1 MPAPGR
7 LLAGAA
13 RLLVALAVA
22 SLGILT
28 ELRLSEGPV
37 LGRLELQTLDWRF
50 RLRGA
55 ATPADEV
62 ALVVIDDRTVAE
74 LGRWPAPRGVI
85 AEAVDRI
92 RAAGAAVVAVD
103 LLLSEPARNL
113 PEAVSTALE
122 KALEAL
128 PAGSGVRAELEEALR
143 GADPDQALARSL
155 REAGPAAL
163 AYAFVFAPGESNVE
177 GLPAEVRA
185 TAYPVYTQAAGEAS
199 PAVDEVRGLLVP
211 APALR
216 QAAETL
222 GHVTVL
228 VDQDGA
234 VRYERPVFRLAG
246 ELFPSLPVE
255 AVRLYDRLPRER
267 VVVRLGEG
275 LEIGSRRVRTDAAM
289 RHYIN
294 YYGPTGTVPTHSL
307 ADLLDGSIDGREL
320 RGRIVIL
327 GATAAGA
334 GDRFVTPF
342 AERLPGVEYL
352 ATAVGNMLDGGSLL
366 RDARTSAVNVLA
378 IVLLALAGAML
389 AGRRS
394 YSWSLGVTLVLLVG
408 WWGLAHLAFV
418 ERHWWLAIVSPSL
431 ALLLAAGTVEGIRVG
446 AEQRRRR
453 RLERQRAN
461 LGRYFP
467 PTVVERLAAT
477 DQPSELER
485 TQPAAV
491 MFVDIVGFT
500 RISEPMSPGDAMALL
515 REFHT
520 RVERAVFAHGGMV
533 DKFMGDGA
541 LACFG
546 VPDPGPAA
554 AADAMRAARALLAD
568 LAGWNVER
576 SFRGEPPIRAGI
588 GLHHG
593 DVLMGDI
600 GGRRQ
605 FQFTVIGD
613 TVNVAS
619 RLESMT
625 RQHAADLVVSE
636 AVVKEARRGA
646 PEDLAVLAGLEPLA
660 ELPVRGRE
668 GTIRAWRLPRGDTM
682 SPAGH
687 AGPATHE
694 TGRLS

>member
-1 MPAPGR
+1 MTAGQGR
-7 LLAGAA
+7 LLARLA

-22 SLGILT
+22 ILGIFA
-28 ELRLSEGPV
+28 ELRLADGPV

-50 RLRGA
+50 RLRGPVQPGQE
-55 ATPADEV
+55 TV
-62 ALVVIDDRTVAE
+62 LIVIDDASVAR
-74 LGRWPAPRGVI
+74 LGRWPVPRGVI
-85 AEAVDRI
+85 AEAVRALD
-92 RAAGAAVVAVD
+92 AAGAAVVAVD
-103 LLLSEPARNL
+103 LLFSEPAQNL
-113 PEAVSTALE
+113 APEVVAA
-122 KALEAL
+122 
-128 PAGSGVRAELEEALR
+128 LEEARASLPAAEGAARESLAEALR
-143 GADPDQALARSL
+143 RADPDLALA
-155 REAGPAAL
+155 GAL
-163 AYAFVFAPGESNVE
+163 AAGGRSIMPYAFVFAPGESNVE
-177 GLPAEVRA
+177 GVPPEVRG
-185 TAYPVYTQAAGEAS
+185 TAFPVYTQAEGTVPPSTGE
-199 PAVDEVRGLLVP
+199 PLGLLVP
-211 APALR
+211 APALLR
-216 QAAETL
+216 AAATL

-234 VRYERPVFRLAG
+234 LRYERPVFPFAG

-255 AVRLYDRLPRER
+255 AVRLFGRLPRER

-275 LEIGSRRVRTDAAM
+275 LEIGERTLRTDAGM
-289 RHYIN
+289 RHYLN
-294 YYGPTGTVPTHSL
+294 YYGPTGTIPGQPLT
-307 ADLLDGSIDGREL
+307 DLLDGRIGAEDL
-320 RGRIVIL
+320 RGRIVLL

-342 AERLPGVEYL
+342 AERLPGVEHL
-352 ATAVGNMLDGGSLL
+352 ATAINNLLDGRSLVH
-366 RDARTSAVNVLA
+366 DARTSAVDIAA

-389 AGRRS
+389 VGRQS
-394 YSWSLGVTLVLLVG
+394 YTWSLLVTLALLAV
-408 WWGLAHLAFV
+408 
-418 ERHWWLAIVSPSL
+418 WWLLAYAAFAERNWWLGIVIPSL

-446 AEQRRRR
+446 AEQRRRG

-461 LGRYFP
+461 LGRYFA
-467 PTVVERLAAT
+467 PTVVERLAAA
-477 DQPSELER
+477 DEPSQLER

-500 RISEPMSPGDAMALL
+500 RISERMSPGAAMALL

-554 AADAMRAARALLAD
+554 AAEALRAARDLLAG
-568 LAGWNVER
+568 LAKWNVER
-576 SFRGEPPIRAGI
+576 AFRGEPPIRAGI
-588 GLHHG
+588 GIHHG
-593 DVLMGDI
+593 EVLMGDI

-619 RLESMT
+619 RLEAMT

-636 AVVKEARRGA
+636 AAVREAEAGA
-646 PEDLAVLAGLEPLA
+646 DGDPDVLAGLEPLA

-668 GTIRAWRLPRGDTM
+668 GTIRAWRLPYGEWSHVD
-682 SPAGH
+682 AKNDH
-687 AGPATHE
+687 Q
-694 TGRLS
+694 LS

>member
-7 LLAGAA
+7 LLARAA

-22 SLGILT
+22 SLVILA
-28 ELRLSEGPV
+28 ELRLSQGPV

-50 RLRGA
+50 RLRG
-55 ATPADEV
+55 PAPPAEEV
-62 ALVVIDDRTVAE
+62 VLVVIDDRTVAE

-92 RAAGAAVVAVD
+92 RAAGAAVIAVD

-113 PEAVSTALE
+113 PEELTAALD
-122 KALEAL
+122 KALAAL
-128 PAGSGVRAELEEALR
+128 PADSSARRELAEAAL
-143 GADPDQALARSL
+143 GADPDQTLASSL
-155 REAGPAAL
+155 REAGSVAM
-163 AYAFVFAPGESNVE
+163 AYAFVFAPGENNVD
-177 GLPAEVRA
+177 GVPAEVRA
-185 TAYPVYTQAAGEAS
+185 TAYPVYTQAAGAVS
-199 PAVDEVRGLLVP
+199 PEVDEVRGLIVP

-216 QAAETL
+216 EAAGTL

-234 VRYERPVFRLAG
+234 VRYERPVFPFAG
-246 ELFPSLPVE
+246 ELFPSLSVE

-275 LEIGSRRVRTDAAM
+275 LEIGSRRLRTDAGM
-289 RHYIN
+289 RHYVN
-294 YYGPTGTVPTHSL
+294 YYGPTGTLPTYPL
-307 ADLLDGSIDGREL
+307 ADLLDGSIDVGVL
-320 RGRIVIL
+320 RGRIVLL

-352 ATAVGNMLDGGSLL
+352 ATAVANMLDGRSLL
-366 RDARTSAVNVLA
+366 RDSRTAAVTVLA
-378 IVLLALAGAML
+378 IVLMTLLGAML

-394 YSWSLGVTLVLLVG
+394 YSWSLAVTLGLLAG
-408 WWGLAHLAFV
+408 WWGLAQLAFV
-418 ERHWWLAIVSPSL
+418 ERHWWLGIVTPSL

-467 PTVVERLAAT
+467 PTVVERLASA
-477 DQPSELER
+477 DRPSELER

-546 VPDPGPAA
+546 VPDPGPGA
-554 AADAMRAARALLAD
+554 AADALRAARALLTD
-568 LAGWNVER
+568 LAGWNIER
-576 SFRGEPPIRAGI
+576 SFRGEPPVRAGI
-588 GLHHG
+588 GIHHG

-636 AVVKEARRGA
+636 SVVDEARRGA
-646 PEDLAVLAGLEPLA
+646 GGDPDVLAGLEPLA

-668 GTIRAWRLPRGDTM
+668 GTIRAWRLPY
-682 SPAGH
+682 
-687 AGPATHE
+687 
-694 TGRLS
+694 GRLPEAERT

>member
-1 MPAPGR
+1 MSAPGR
-7 LLAGAA
+7 LLARAA

-22 SLGILT
+22 SLGILA

-50 RLRGA
+50 RLRGTA
-55 ATPADEV
+55 IPSDEV
-62 ALVVIDDRTVAE
+62 ALVVVDDRTVAG

-85 AEAVDRI
+85 AEAVEKI
-92 RAAGAAVVAVD
+92 RAAGASVVAID
-103 LLLSEPARNL
+103 LLLSEPARSL
-113 PEAVSTALE
+113 PEELASTLE
-122 KALEAL
+122 KALAEL
-128 PAGSGVRAELEEALR
+128 PAGSPARNGLVEAIR
-143 GADPDQALARSL
+143 SADPDQALARSL
-155 REAGPAAL
+155 RQAGPVAM
-163 AYAFVFAPGESNVE
+163 AYAFVFAPGENNVE
-177 GLPAEVRA
+177 GVPAEVRA
-185 TAYPVYTQAAGEAS
+185 TAYPVYTQAAGTALPEV
-199 PAVDEVRGLLVP
+199 PEVRGVLVP
-211 APALR
+211 AAALR
-216 QAAETL
+216 EAVETL

-234 VRYERPVFRLAG
+234 VRYERPVFPFAG

-275 LEIGSRRVRTDAAM
+275 LEIGARWLRTDAGM
-289 RHYIN
+289 RHYLN
-294 YYGPTGTVPTHSL
+294 YYGPTGTLPTYAL
-307 ADLLDGSIDGREL
+307 ADLLDGSIDSRAL
-320 RGRIVIL
+320 RDRIVLL

-342 AERLPGVEYL
+342 AERLPGAEYL
-352 ATAVGNMLDGGSLL
+352 ATAVANMLDGRSLL

-378 IVLLALAGAML
+378 IALMALLGAML

-394 YSWSLGVTLVLLVG
+394 YIWSLAATLVLLAG
-408 WWGLAHLAFV
+408 WWGVAQLAFA
-418 ERHWWLAIVSPSL
+418 ERYWWLGVVTPSL

-467 PTVVERLAAT
+467 PTVVERLASA
-477 DQPSELER
+477 DRPSELER

-546 VPDPGPAA
+546 VPDPGPGA
-554 AADAMRAARALLAD
+554 AADALRAARALLTD
-568 LAGWNVER
+568 LAGWNIER

-588 GLHHG
+588 GIHHG

-636 AVVKEARRGA
+636 AVVEEARRAAG
-646 PEDLAVLAGLEPLA
+646 DSDVLAGLEPLA

-668 GTIRAWRLPRGDTM
+668 GTIRAWRLPYGRT
-682 SPAGH
+682 PAAE
-687 AGPATHE
+687 AGRT
-694 TGRLS
+694 

>member
-1 MPAPGR
+1 MGGAGR
-7 LLAGAA
+7 LLARAA
-13 RLLVALAVA
+13 RLLVALGVAV
-22 SLGILT
+22 LGIAT
-28 ELRLSEGPV
+28 ELRLADGPL

-50 RLRGA
+50 RLRG
-55 ATPADEV
+55 TVDPGDEV
-62 ALVVIDDRTVAE
+62 ALVVIDDRTVTR
-74 LGRWPAPRGVI
+74 LGSWPAPRDVI
-85 AEAVDRI
+85 AEAVRKLD
-92 RAAGAAVVAVD
+92 AAGAAVIAVD
-103 LLLSEPARNL
+103 LLLSEPAQNL
-113 PEAVSTALE
+113 PDGVVAAIDHALST
-122 KALEAL
+122 L
-128 PAGSGVRAELEEALR
+128 PADDAVRRKVDQALR
-143 GADPDQALARSL
+143 RADPDRALADSLQAAGRSIM
-155 REAGPAAL
+155 
-163 AYAFVFAPGESNVE
+163 AYAFVFATAERNVR

-185 TAYPVYTQAAGEAS
+185 AAFPVYTQAAGADAPS
-199 PAVDEVRGLLVP
+199 VGDAAGLLVP
-211 APALR
+211 PPALR
-216 QAAETL
+216 SAAATL

-228 VDQDGA
+228 VDQDGSL
-234 VRYERPVFRLAG
+234 RYERPVFPFAG

-275 LEIGSRRVRTDAAM
+275 LEIGSRWLGTDRGM
-289 RHYIN
+289 RHYLG
-294 YYGPTGTVPTHSL
+294 YYGPTGTIPTWSL
-307 ADLLDGSIDGREL
+307 ADLLDGSLDPRRL
-320 RGRIVIL
+320 RGRIVLL

-342 AERLPGVEYL
+342 AERLPGVEHL
-352 ATAVGNMLDGGSLL
+352 ATAIANTLDGRSLV
-366 RDARTSAVNVLA
+366 RNARTSAIDVLA
-378 IVLLALAGAML
+378 VVVLALLGAML

-394 YSWSLGVTLVLLVG
+394 YSWSLAATLLLLAG
-408 WWGLAHLAFV
+408 WWGVAQLAFV
-418 ERHWWLAIVSPSL
+418 TRHWWLGIVIPSL
-431 ALLLAAGTVEGIRVG
+431 ALLLAAGIVEAIRVG

-467 PTVVERLAAT
+467 PTVVERLAAA
-477 DQPSELER
+477 DQPSQLER

-500 RISEPMSPGDAMALL
+500 RISEQMAPGAAMGLL

-520 RVERAVFAHGGMV
+520 RVERAVFTHGGMV

-546 VPDPGPAA
+546 VPDPGPGA
-554 AADAMRAARALLAD
+554 AADALRTARALLAD
-568 LAGWNVER
+568 LAAWNVER
-576 SFRGEPPIRAGI
+576 AFRGEPPIRAGI
-588 GLHHG
+588 GIHQG

-636 AVVKEARRGA
+636 AVVEEARRGA
-646 PEDLAVLAGLEPLA
+646 PGDLDVLAGLEPLA
-660 ELPVRGRE
+660 ELPVRGRV
-668 GTIRAWRLPRGDTM
+668 GTIRAWRLPHAEAP
-682 SPAGH
+682 PAEARSMQGKP
-687 AGPATHE
+687 GPP
-694 TGRLS
+694 SF